1 MEKILAAADGF
12 AGLLAFSLGI
22 SGLAVYSNW
31 TPDNV
36 AVGIWGGIYL
46 LAFAALLFMKMLK
59 KSQIVMGMAVL
70 AALIGA
76 TMIGIHSWSID
87 MYQPLIADC
96 KMYDSI
102 NSTLPN
108 STVTIGEEYPDI
120 FEPVKICDRTVI
132 DSLMLVCGIL
142 AVVVNGFIA
151 ATASS
156 IASD

>member
-1 MEKILAAADGF
+1 
-12 AGLLAFSLGI
+12 
-22 SGLAVYSNW
+22 
-31 TPDNV
+31 
-36 AVGIWGGIYL
+36 
-46 LAFAALLFMKMLK
+46 
-59 KSQIVMGMAVL
+59 MGMAVL

-120 FEPVKICDRTVI
+120 FEPVQICESLISPLNYIWREKIMT
-132 DSLMLVCGIL
+132 L
-142 AVVVNGFIA
+142 
-151 ATASS
+151 SS
-156 IASD
+156 IWLFQVTELPSIH

>member
-1 MEKILAAADGF
+1 
-12 AGLLAFSLGI
+12 
-22 SGLAVYSNW
+22 
-31 TPDNV
+31 
-36 AVGIWGGIYL
+36 
-46 LAFAALLFMKMLK
+46 
-59 KSQIVMGMAVL
+59 MGMAVL

-120 FEPVKICDRTVI
+120 FEPVKICE
-132 DSLMLVCGIL
+132 SLNSIELRGIPL
-142 AVVVNGFIA
+142 NYIWREKIMKRFNLIILKV
-151 ATASS
+151 TELPS
-156 IASD
+156 IH